1 MLIGEYLNIMENI
14 EINIFN
20 IVGNSFCVEANDG
33 EKVYTLLKK
42 AVENNKKV
50 ILSFQNVEMLTP
62 AFLNTAI
69 GQIYRDFDEE
79 LIKKLL
85 SADNILPEDKVLLK
99 RVTKTAKLFYK
110 NPERMLQSINKI
122 LGE

>member
-1 MLIGEYLNIMENI
+1 MENI
-14 EINIFN
+14 VINIFN
-20 IVGNSFCVEANDG
+20 IVGSSFCVEADDG

-50 ILSFQNVEMLTP
+50 TLSFQNVEMLTS

-85 SADNILPEDKVLLK
+85 SVDNMLPEDKVLLK

-122 LGE
+122 LGEE